1 MFRPVDNLLAVE
13 VVGYCSLISM
23 VINKISLSLSLSLFY
38 QLRERSSESEEE
50 EEVLNTEEE
59 EESAEEE
66 EESDS
71 ELYTSLTQDVI
82 CAINLPSSGCSSN
95 LHIM

>member
-1 MFRPVDNLLAVE
+1 MVLL
-13 VVGYCSLISM
+13 YSP
-23 VINKISLSLSLSLFY
+23 LSLSLF

-59 EESAEEE
+59 ESAEEEEE

-71 ELYTSLTQDVI
+71 ELYTSLTQEVLS
-82 CAINLPSSGCSSN
+82 AINLPPSGCG
-95 LHIM
+95 